1 MRLVAWNCRGLGN
14 GPTVRGLLDVQ
25 KEDPDVLFL
34 SETKH
39 DTRWMEWF
47 RWKLNMK
54 NMVVKNSVRASGG
67 LALFWKKEVD
77 LKVLSLSKYHIDAII
92 KEADGCCWRFT
103 GFYGESRSEEKDRSW
118 EQLRL
123 LKNQSRLSW
132 LCCV

>member
-1 MRLVAWNCRGLGN
+1 MDSPACQNEAGGLELPGFGEWPGSSRYSGCPG
-14 GPTVRGLLDVQ
+14 GPRCFV
-25 KEDPDVLFL
+25 
-34 SETKH
+34 S

-103 GFYGESRSEEKDRSW
+103 GFYGESEK
-118 EQLRL
+118 
-123 LKNQSRLSW
+123 
-132 LCCV
+132 